1 MMTRKQ
7 MRIVSLLALVMLGTA
22 APLYAQSGGYNID
35 WWTVDGGGVTGHMG
49 TGGYTL
55 GGTAGQ
61 PDAASWQGDHG
72 YSLSGGF
79 WHTGAATAGQRIF
92 LPLVVRGFET

>member
-1 MMTRKQ
+1 MIARMM
-7 MRIVSLLALVMLGTA
+7 VFFLLALIILGGA
-22 APLYAQSGGYNID
+22 APLHAQSGGYDID
-35 WWTVDGGGVTGHMG
+35 WWTIDGGGLTGQAG
-49 TGGYTL
+49 ANAYAL

-61 PDAASWQGDHG
+61 PEAAVWQGAHG

-79 WHTGAATAGQRIF
+79 WYTETAAAGQRIF